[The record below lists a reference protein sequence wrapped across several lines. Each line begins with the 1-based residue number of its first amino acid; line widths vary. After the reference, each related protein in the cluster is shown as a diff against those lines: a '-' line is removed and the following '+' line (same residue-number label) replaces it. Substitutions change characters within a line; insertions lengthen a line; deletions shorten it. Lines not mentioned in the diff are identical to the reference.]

1 MEEAGISVLS
11 IERGGGGG
19 ITHGDFGFASS
30 TGSVWVRIELWECFG
45 TRILTQCPVR
55 PQSSPIM
62 QFDTKPTQ
70 SQRATSK
77 CPIWN
82 CFYDYNRCWTV
93 HLLPTIPHRQLG
105 YGHLGRIP
113 KVRKGRS
120 DLSAA
125 VIDAFSGRDRCESP

>member
-11 IERGGGGG
+11 IERGAGGR
-19 ITHGDFGFASS
+19 DYLLGFWVASS

-55 PQSSPIM
+55 PQSSPIV

-70 SQRATSK
+70 TQRATSK
-77 CPIWN
+77 WPIWN
-82 CFYDYNRCWTV
+82 CFYDYNR
-93 HLLPTIPHRQLG
+93 
-105 YGHLGRIP
+105 
-113 KVRKGRS
+113 S

-125 VIDAFSGRDRCESP
+125 VIGAFSGRGQYESP